1 MCAYVR
7 SLNLADARWC
17 AQALRMELGF
27 VDAEGA
33 ELHGAGG
40 GEGYGEGSYTFTPAV
55 CKACLGKH
63 VKHICGRS
71 REDGAC
77 AMCDRCHVP
86 RRALEQTPRA
96 LTSCCRGNNTTAEM
110 LREMGSSVCEV
121 GRARGPYAAAAA
133 AVQRLVP
140 FKVRPQL
147 RPSHACLRFV
157 RPVLCCAVLCCAVLY
172 PLILSVMTH
181 IKYRLQLYVMCGASM
196 CGAALCAVSQ
206 SGAHDAQGLALDSVL
221 VAPSVPVA
229 AGETISHGL
238 TFTLVLT

>member
-86 RRALEQTPRA
+86 RRALYTNPPCSDQLLPRKQHNSGDA
-96 LTSCCRGNNTTAEM
+96 
-110 LREMGSSVCEV
+110 
-121 GRARGPYAAAAA
+121 ARNGQ
-133 AVQRLVP
+133 QRL
-140 FKVRPQL
+140 
-147 RPSHACLRFV
+147 
-157 RPVLCCAVLCCAVLY
+157 
-172 PLILSVMTH
+172 
-181 IKYRLQLYVMCGASM
+181 
-196 CGAALCAVSQ
+196 
-206 SGAHDAQGLALDSVL
+206 
-221 VAPSVPVA
+221 
-229 AGETISHGL
+229 
-238 TFTLVLT
+238 